1 MSTAD
6 RWFIQY
12 YHGSEA
18 RPFAVGAKF
27 TMLMVLAVDT
37 FRKAWWPIA
46 MDAMHSSDGPEI
58 FRVISRLY
66 MGLALLLLL
75 S

>member
-12 YHGSEA
+12 YHGLKLGL
-18 RPFAVGAKF
+18 FAVGAKF

-37 FRKAWWPIA
+37 CKAWWPIA
-46 MDAMHSSDGPEI
+46 MDA
-58 FRVISRLY
+58 
-66 MGLALLLLL
+66 AQQ
-75 S
+75 

>member
-12 YHGSEA
+12 YHGSDVLGL
-18 RPFAVGAKF
+18 FAVGAKF
-27 TMLMVLAVDT
+27 SMIITLAVET

-46 MDAMHSSDGPEI
+46 MEAMHNSDGAEI
-58 FRVISRLY
+58 FP
-66 MGLALLLLL
+66 
-75 S
+75 